1 MDFMINSGKTTI
13 KRDNNKPKNVGIKCR
28 QYRHVNCQRVGE
40 VKPTTYSQSATG
52 CNKKQGKDINMA

>member
-1 MDFMINSGKTTI
+1 MKMDFMINSGKTT
-13 KRDNNKPKNVGIKCR
+13 IKCR